1 MFKTMKM
8 SKRNIKMTINLSKI
22 TMKKRKTAPKKSR
35 KKQIRKALYKLK
47 KMKKG
52 RIIKKIIK
60 NDNFLSL
67 PFVFYYI

>member
-1 MFKTMKM
+1 MFKTTKKM

-22 TMKKRKTAPKKSR
+22 TMKKKIAPKKSR
-35 KKQIRKALYKLK
+35 KRQIRKALYKLK

-52 RIIKKIIK
+52 RTIKKIIK
-60 NDNFLSL
+60 NDSFLSL